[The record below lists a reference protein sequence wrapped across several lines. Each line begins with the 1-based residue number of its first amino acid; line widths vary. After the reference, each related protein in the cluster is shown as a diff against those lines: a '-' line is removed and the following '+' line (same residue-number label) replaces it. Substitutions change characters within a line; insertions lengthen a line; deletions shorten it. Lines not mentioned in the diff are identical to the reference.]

1 METRFNVFEI
11 LQIAERVE
19 HNGAKFYLKTAEL
32 LDDPE
37 VWLPGKPGTRRF
49 LHRGENALPKRP
61 ASSGLSI
68 LTIMSC
74 QILT

>member
-37 VWLPGKPGTRRF
+37 VP
-49 LHRGENALPKRP
+49 
-61 ASSGLSI
+61 
-68 LTIMSC
+68 
-74 QILT
+74 